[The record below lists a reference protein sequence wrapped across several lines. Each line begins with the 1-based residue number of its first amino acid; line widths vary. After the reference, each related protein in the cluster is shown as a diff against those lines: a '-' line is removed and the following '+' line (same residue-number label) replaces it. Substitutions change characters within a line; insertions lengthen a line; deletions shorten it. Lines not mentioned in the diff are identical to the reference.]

1 MISPAVSTVIKM
13 IESLPVNEQ
22 NRVVDHLQEYII
34 NLQDELQWDK
44 EFRESQEQLIAAA
57 KNARQEIA
65 NGKSKP
71 LNIAD
76 L

>member
-22 NRVVDHLQEYII
+22 NHVVDHLQEYIN

-57 KNARQEIA
+57 KKARRAIA
-65 NGKSKP
+65 KGKSKP